1 MNRST
6 NRSVSGDRKS
16 RPSSVSVTAGIWKT
30 IPSEVWNVAYM
41 ALCRELTRMLYYRR
55 LQHVS

>member
-6 NRSVSGDRKS
+6 NRSVSWRSQESILHCQCHCRDLR
-16 RPSSVSVTAGIWKT
+16 A
-30 IPSEVWNVAYM
+30 IPGEVWNVAHM